1 MTKKFLL
8 LLVGVLAPLAAMM
21 AQGSVRGKIVDKAT
35 SEPIEF
41 VNVVVTPKGS
51 DSMAGG
57 AITDVDGVF
66 RIEGLKY
73 GSYVLT
79 VSYIGYQNATREFT
93 LSASAKNANYKQI
106 ALDEDAQ
113 TLGEV
118 EVTGIRSQMK
128 FEIDKKVFNV
138 DQAIAATG
146 GSASDI
152 LQNIPSV
159 EVDTEGTV
167 SLRGS
172 ESVTVWINGKAQ
184 GLTADNQGDIL
195 EQMPAESI
203 ERIEVITNPSA
214 KYSPEGTVGIINIV
228 LKRDRKAGYYGS
240 AQAGASTQ
248 NTTDFGGY
256 NASANINYS
265 SGVLDAYANV
275 SYRERRHM
283 NENDSYRENYLGTDT
298 TYLGQFGRG
307 NMKGGNVFAR
317 AGLTWHPTQ
326 KDHISFDLMG
336 MMGNNERTNT
346 IDYTSGRGTMVGE
359 NVDFTRARNTMSTGD
374 MLMYNLSLGYKHEW
388 STTHWLDF
396 TASRHSWGN
405 SGSNVYEQTT
415 WPHLN
420 PPQGEDLQSAMYA
433 TSPLG
438 GSEGGLTSY
447 QLQESTMD
455 NVEYEL
461 QLDYENAFNENHKL
475 QAGYRGTFSRE
486 NSPVT
491 TYADKDKQQEI
502 ASLYN
507 RFIYNRDLHAL
518 YATYSGK
525 LWKNFG
531 YQVGLRGEYYE
542 VFTDS
547 RSKETAGG
555 NEIPHPESMEP
566 VFQLFPS
573 VFLSYQLPND
583 NELQVNYT
591 KRVRRPWGGQLN
603 SFQNIT
609 DSTNISYGNPL
620 LKPEYSNAFEL
631 NYLKSWENH
640 MLSVSAY
647 YRTTDDIMQRI
658 SYMQDGIMYSTS
670 DNVAQSLSSGVEI
683 VGKNRFFGKLDLTT
697 TLNMYYYKLEAF
709 DFIMPNGQNLHG
721 DASEDFSWNLR
732 MMASMGLPKAWSVQL
747 TGMYNAKSVIAQGYR
762 APNYG
767 LDAGI
772 RKQFAGGKWSL
783 SLNGRDLLN
792 SRRFHSVKWGDNFY
806 QDSSNFRGGRRIS
819 ATLTYSFGNMRA
831 KKPRK
836 MDEGMSPEYS
846 TGGDGLDYD
855 M

>member
-8 LLVGVLAPLAAMM
+8 LLVGVLAPFAALM

-79 VSYIGYQNATREFT
+79 ISYIGYQNATREFT
-93 LSASAKNANYKQI
+93 LSASAKNANYRQI
-106 ALDEDAQ
+106 ALEEDAQ

-240 AQAGASTQ
+240 AQAGASMYD
-248 NTTDFGGY
+248 TDFGGY

-283 NENDSYRENYLGTDT
+283 NENESYRENYLGMDT
-298 TYLGQFGRG
+298 TYLDQLGCG

-317 AGLTWHPTQ
+317 AGLTWNPTQ

-336 MMGNNERTNT
+336 MMGNNERHNEINYEGGELINSTLHKA
-346 IDYTSGRGTMVGE
+346 YT
-359 NVDFTRARNTMSTGD
+359 RNRTTTSTGD
-374 MLMYNLSLGYKHEW
+374 MLMYNLSIGYKHEW
-388 STTHWLDF
+388 STTHWIDF

-405 SGSNVYEQTT
+405 SGSNEYIDTVYNSYGT
-415 WPHLN
+415 
-420 PPQGEDLQSAMYA
+420 
-433 TSPLG
+433 
-438 GSEGGLTSY
+438 Y
-447 QLQESTMD
+447 QLQKSTMD
-455 NVEYEL
+455 NVDYEL

-475 QAGYRGTFSRE
+475 QAGYRGTFTRE
-486 NSPVT
+486 NSPVST
-491 TYADKDKQQEI
+491 FEDKNEQKEI
-502 ASLYN
+502 LELYN
-507 RFIYNRDLHAL
+507 KFIYNRDLHAL

-531 YQVGLRGEYYE
+531 YQVGLRGEYYK

-547 RSKETAGG
+547 RSKEVAGG
-555 NEIPHPESMEP
+555 NEIPHPESMKP

-603 SFQNIT
+603 SFKNVT
-609 DSTNISYGNPL
+609 DSTNISFGNPL

-658 SYMQDGIMYSTS
+658 SYMDGGIMYSTS

-792 SRRFHSVKWGDNFY
+792 SRRFHSVKWVDGEFY

-836 MDEGMSPEYS
+836 MDDSMSPDYS
-846 TGGDGLDYD
+846 TVGDGLDYD

>member
-8 LLVGVLAPLAAMM
+8 LLVGVLAPFAALM

-66 RIEGLKY
+66 RIEGLKF

-79 VSYIGYQNATREFT
+79 ISYIGYQNATREFT
-93 LSASAKNANYKQI
+93 LSASAKNANYRQI
-106 ALDEDAQ
+106 ALEEDAQ

-240 AQAGASTQ
+240 AQAGASMYD
-248 NTTDFGGY
+248 TDFGGY

-283 NENDSYRENYLGTDT
+283 NENESYRENYLGMDT
-298 TYLGQFGRG
+298 TYLDQLGCG

-317 AGLTWHPTQ
+317 AGLTWNPTQ

-336 MMGNNERTNT
+336 MMGNNERHNEINYEGGELINSTLHKA
-346 IDYTSGRGTMVGE
+346 YT
-359 NVDFTRARNTMSTGD
+359 RNRTTTSTGD
-374 MLMYNLSLGYKHEW
+374 MLMYNLSIGYKHEW
-388 STTHWLDF
+388 STTHWIDF

-405 SGSNVYEQTT
+405 SGSNEYIDTVYNSYGT
-415 WPHLN
+415 
-420 PPQGEDLQSAMYA
+420 
-433 TSPLG
+433 
-438 GSEGGLTSY
+438 Y
-447 QLQESTMD
+447 QLQKSTMD
-455 NVEYEL
+455 NVDYEL

-475 QAGYRGTFSRE
+475 QAGYRGTFTRE
-486 NSPVT
+486 NSPVST
-491 TYADKDKQQEI
+491 FEDKNEQKEI
-502 ASLYN
+502 LELYN
-507 RFIYNRDLHAL
+507 KFIYNRDLHAL

-531 YQVGLRGEYYE
+531 YQVGLRGEYYK

-547 RSKETAGG
+547 RSKEVAGG
-555 NEIPHPESMEP
+555 NEIPHPESMKP

-603 SFQNIT
+603 SFKNVT
-609 DSTNISYGNPL
+609 DSTNISFGNPL

-658 SYMQDGIMYSTS
+658 SYMDGGIMYSTS

-792 SRRFHSVKWGDNFY
+792 SRRFHSVKWVDGEFY

-836 MDEGMSPEYS
+836 MDDSMSPDYS

>member
-1 MTKKFLL
+1 MKKFMW
-8 LLVGVLAPLAAMM
+8 LLVIGVLAPLSAVM
-21 AQGSVRGKIVDKAT
+21 AQGSVRGKIVDEAT
-35 SEPIEF
+35 GEPVEF
-41 VNVVVTPKGS
+41 VNILLNHKGNNN
-51 DSMAGG
+51 MAGG
-57 AITDVDGVF
+57 TITDEQGSF
-66 RIEGLKY
+66 RIEGLEF

-93 LSASAKNANYKQI
+93 LSSTAKNAHFKQI
-106 ALDEDAQ
+106 AISEDNQ
-113 TLGEV
+113 MLKEV

-228 LKRDRKAGYYGS
+228 LKRDRKEGYYGS
-240 AQAGASTQ
+240 AQAGASMYDL
-248 NTTDFGGY
+248 DFGGY

-265 SGVLDAYANV
+265 SGKLDAYANI
-275 SYRERRHM
+275 SYRERHHR
-283 NENDSYRENYLGTDT
+283 NENTSYRENYRGVDT
-298 TYLGQFGRG
+298 TYLDQLGHG
-307 NMKGGNVFAR
+307 NMNGRNMFAR
-317 AGLTWHPTQ
+317 AGLTWHVTG
-326 KDHISFDLMG
+326 KDHLSLDLMG
-336 MMGNNERTNT
+336 MMGNPRRTNV
-346 IDYTSGRGTMVGE
+346 IDYTGGQVANGSMIE
-359 NVDFTRARNTMSTGD
+359 NYTRNRTTASTGQ

-388 STTHWLDF
+388 STTHWLDI
-396 TASRHSWGN
+396 TASRHHWGN
-405 SGSNVYEQTT
+405 ENQSEYVDSTYSGGVAEY
-415 WPHLN
+415 
-420 PPQGEDLQSAMYA
+420 G
-433 TSPLG
+433 
-438 GSEGGLTSY
+438 SY
-447 QLQESTMD
+447 QLQENAGNSVD
-455 NVEYEL
+455 YEL
-461 QLDYENAFNENHKL
+461 QLDYENAFNENHKI
-475 QAGYRGTFSRE
+475 QAGYRGTFTRD
-486 NSPVT
+486 NSPVS
-491 TYADKDKQQEI
+491 TYADPAKQQEI
-502 ASLYN
+502 ENLYN
-507 RFIYNRDLHAL
+507 RFIYVRDLHAL

-525 LWKNFG
+525 LWQNFG
-531 YQVGLRGEYYE
+531 YQVGLRGEYYA
-542 VFTDS
+542 VSTDS
-547 RSKETAGG
+547 HHKKDGVIST
-555 NEIPHPESMEP
+555 HPEKIDP

-573 VFLSYQLPND
+573 VFLSYQLPGD

-603 SFQNIT
+603 SFHNIS

-658 SYMQDGIMYSTS
+658 SYMENGIMYSTS

-683 VGKNRFFGKLDLTT
+683 VGKNRLFGKLDLTT
-697 TLNMYYYKLEAF
+697 TVNLYYYKLEAF
-709 DFIMPNGQNLHG
+709 DFTLPNGASLHG
-721 DASEDFSWNLR
+721 DASEDFSWNIR
-732 MMASMGLPKAWSVQL
+732 MMGTVGLPKAWSLQV

-792 SRRFHSVKWGDNFY
+792 SRRFHSVKWGEDFY
-806 QDSSNFRGGRRIS
+806 QNSSNFRGGRQIS
-819 ATLTYSFGNMRA
+819 GTLTYSFGNMRA

-836 MDEGMSPEYS
+836 MDNGGMQPEYG
-846 TGGDGLDYD
+846 GGDGLEYD

>member
-1 MTKKFLL
+1 MKKIFLL
-8 LLVGVLAPLAAMM
+8 LLVGILAPLAAM
-21 AQGSVRGKIVDKAT
+21 AQGSVKGKVIDKESGEA
-35 SEPIEF
+35 IEF
-41 VNVVVTPKGS
+41 VNIVVNPKGS
-51 DSMAGG
+51 TSMAGG
-57 AITDVDGVF
+57 VITDEKGVF

-79 VSYIGYQNATREFT
+79 VSYIGYQNTTREFT
-93 LSASAKNANYKQI
+93 LSPEAKHATFKQI
-106 ALDEDAQ
+106 ALSEDNQ
-113 TLGEV
+113 MLNEV
-118 EVTGIRSQMK
+118 KIEGIRSQMK

-159 EVDTEGTV
+159 EVSTEGTV

-240 AQAGASTQ
+240 AQVGSSTT
-248 NTTDFGGY
+248 NTSEFGGY
-256 NASANINYS
+256 NASGNINYS
-265 SGVLDAYANV
+265 SGVFDAYANI

-283 NENDSYRENYLGTDT
+283 NENESYRESYGADT
-298 TYLGQFGRG
+298 TYLDQFGRG
-307 NMKGGNVFAR
+307 GMKGGNVFAR
-317 AGLTWHPTQ
+317 AGVTWHATT
-326 KDHISFDLMG
+326 KDHFSFDLMG
-336 MMGNNERTNT
+336 MMGSNAHTNN
-346 IDYTSGRGTMVGE
+346 IDYTSGTGTIVGE
-359 NVDFTRARNTMSTGD
+359 NVDFTRQRNTQSTGD

-405 SGSNVYEQTT
+405 EGSNVYEQTT
-415 WPHLN
+415 HFEP
-420 PPQGEDLQSAMYA
+420 SASSMLR
-433 TSPLG
+433 PDMN
-438 GSEGGLTSY
+438 SY
-447 QLQESTMD
+447 QLQQSTMN
-455 NVEYEL
+455 NVEYEA

-486 NSPVT
+486 NSPVST
-491 TYADKDKQQEI
+491 FSDPNKQEEI
-502 ASLYN
+502 VSLYN
-507 RFIYNRDLHAL
+507 RFVYNRDLHAL

-525 LWKNFG
+525 LWKSFG
-531 YQVGLRGEYYE
+531 YQVGLRGEYYK
-542 VFTDS
+542 VSTNS
-547 RSKETAGG
+547 YSKEVAGG
-555 NEIPHPESMEP
+555 DEISHFEPLEP
-566 VFQLFPS
+566 VFKLFPS
-573 VFLSYQLPND
+573 VFLSYQLPGD

-609 DSTNISYGNPL
+609 DSTNIQFGNPL
-620 LKPEYSNAFEL
+620 LKPEYSNAFEF

-640 MLSVSAY
+640 MLSISAY
-647 YRTTDDIMQRI
+647 YRTTDDIMQRV
-658 SYMQDGIMYSTS
+658 SYLQDGIMYSTTE
-670 DNVAQSLSSGVEI
+670 NVAQSQSSGVEI
-683 VGKNRFFGKLDLTT
+683 VGKNRFFSKLDLTT
-697 TLNMYYYKLEAF
+697 TLNMYYYKLDAF
-709 DFIMPNGQNLHG
+709 DFLMPNGQNLHG

-732 MMASMGLPKAWSVQL
+732 MMANMGLPKSWSMQI

-762 APNYG
+762 APSYG
-767 LDAGI
+767 LDAGV
-772 RKQFAGGKWSL
+772 RKQFKDNKWSL

-792 SRRFHSVKWGDNFY
+792 SRRFHSIKWVDGEFF
-806 QDSSNFRGGRRIS
+806 QESSNFRGGRRLS

-836 MDEGMSPEYS
+836 MDNNGMQPEYGN
-846 TGGDGLDYD
+846 GGDGLEYD

>member
-1 MTKKFLL
+1 MKKIFLL
-8 LLVGVLAPLAAMM
+8 LLVGVLAPLAAM
-21 AQGSVRGKIVDKAT
+21 AQGSVKGKVVDKESGEA
-35 SEPIEF
+35 IEF
-41 VNVVVTPKGS
+41 VNIVVNPKGS
-51 DSMAGG
+51 SSMAGG
-57 AITDVDGVF
+57 VITDEKGVF
-66 RIEGLKY
+66 RIDGLKY

-79 VSYIGYQNATREFT
+79 VSYIGYQNTTREFT
-93 LSASAKNANYKQI
+93 LSPEAKHASFKQI
-106 ALDEDAQ
+106 ELSEDNQ
-113 TLGEV
+113 MLGEV
-118 EVTGIRSQMK
+118 KVTGIRSQMK

-184 GLTADNQGDIL
+184 GLTSDNQGDIL

-240 AQAGASTQ
+240 AQVGSSTT
-248 NTTDFGGY
+248 NTSEFGGY
-256 NASANINYS
+256 NASGNINYS
-265 SGVLDAYANV
+265 SGLFDAYANI
-275 SYRERRHM
+275 SYRERRNM
-283 NENDSYRENYLGTDT
+283 NENDSYRESYGADT
-298 TYLGQFGRG
+298 TYLDQLGRG
-307 NMKGGNVFAR
+307 SMRGGNVFAR
-317 AGLTWHPTQ
+317 AGLTWHPTA

-336 MMGNNERTNT
+336 MMGNNERTND
-346 IDYTSGRGTMVGE
+346 IDYTSGLGTIVGE
-359 NVDFTRARNTMSTGD
+359 NVDFTRQRNTHSTGD

-405 SGSNVYEQTT
+405 EGSNVYEQTT
-415 WPHLN
+415 HFEPGVSSVHR
-420 PPQGEDLQSAMYA
+420 PDM
-433 TSPLG
+433 
-438 GSEGGLTSY
+438 TSY
-447 QLQESTMD
+447 QLQESTMN
-455 NVEYEL
+455 NVEYEA

-486 NSPVT
+486 NSPVST
-491 TYADKDKQQEI
+491 FSDPNKQEEI
-502 ASLYN
+502 VSLYN
-507 RFIYNRDLHAL
+507 RFVYNRDLHAL

-525 LWKNFG
+525 LWKTFG
-531 YQVGLRGEYYE
+531 YQVGLRGEYYK
-542 VFTDS
+542 VSTNS
-547 RSKETAGG
+547 YSKEVTGG
-555 NEIPHPESMEP
+555 NEIPHFEPLEP
-566 VFQLFPS
+566 VFKIFPS
-573 VFLSYQLPND
+573 VFLSYQLPGD

-609 DSTNISYGNPL
+609 DSTNIQFGNPL
-620 LKPEYSNAFEL
+620 LKPEYSNAFEF
-631 NYLKSWENH
+631 NYLKTWENH
-640 MLSVSAY
+640 MLSISAY
-647 YRTTDDIMQRI
+647 YRTTDDIMQRV
-658 SYMQDGIMYSTS
+658 SYLEDGIMYSTTE
-670 DNVAQSLSSGVEI
+670 NVAQSLSSGIEV

-697 TLNMYYYKLEAF
+697 TLNMYYYKLDAF
-709 DFIMPNGQNLHG
+709 DFLMPNGQYLHG

-732 MMASMGLPKAWSVQL
+732 MMANMGLPKAWSMQV

-772 RKQFAGGKWSL
+772 RKQFKDGKWSF

-792 SRRFHSVKWGDNFY
+792 SRRFHSMKWVDGEFF
-806 QDSSNFRGGRRIS
+806 QESSNFRGGRRLS

-836 MDEGMSPEYS
+836 MDNNGMQPEYS
-846 TGGDGLDYD
+846 TGGDGLEYD

>member
-1 MTKKFLL
+1 MKKNILL
-8 LLVGVLAPLAAMM
+8 LLVGVLLPLSAAM
-21 AQGSVRGKIVDKAT
+21 AQGSVRGKIVDET
-35 SEPIEF
+35 TGDPVEF
-41 VNVVVTPKGS
+41 VNIVVTPKGS
-51 DSMAGG
+51 THLAGG
-57 AITDVDGVF
+57 TITDGEGSF
-66 RIEGLKY
+66 RIDELAY

-79 VSYIGYQNATREFT
+79 VSYIGYQNTTREFT
-93 LSASAKNANYKQI
+93 LSATAKNAHFKQI
-106 ALDEDAQ
+106 AISEDNQ
-113 TLGEV
+113 MLKEI
-118 EVTGIRSQMK
+118 EVTGVRSQMK

-240 AQAGASTQ
+240 AQVGASMYDL
-248 NTTDFGGY
+248 DFGGY

-265 SGVLDAYANV
+265 SGKLDAYANI
-275 SYRERRHM
+275 SYRERHHR
-283 NENDSYRENYLGTDT
+283 NENTSYRENYREADT
-298 TYLGQFGRG
+298 TYLDQFGHG
-307 NMKGGNVFAR
+307 NMNGRNMFAR
-317 AGLTWHPTQ
+317 TGLTWHVTE
-326 KDHISFDLMG
+326 KDHLSLDLMG
-336 MMGNNERTNT
+336 MMGSPRRTNV
-346 IDYTSGRGTMVGE
+346 IDYTGGQVVGGIQQQGYTRNRTTTSSGQ
-359 NVDFTRARNTMSTGD
+359 

-396 TASRHSWGN
+396 TASRHHWGN
-405 SGSNVYEQTT
+405 DNDNIYLDSTYVNV
-415 WPHLN
+415 P
-420 PPQGEDLQSAMYA
+420 
-433 TSPLG
+433 
-438 GSEGGLTSY
+438 SESSQHVPSYGSY
-447 QLQESTMD
+447 QEQVGAMSSID
-455 NVEYEL
+455 YEA
-461 QLDYENAFNENHKL
+461 QLDYENAFNDNHKL
-475 QAGYRGTFSRE
+475 QAGYRGTFTRE
-486 NSPVT
+486 NNPTT
-491 TYADKDKQQEI
+491 TYGAPNHQDEI

-507 RFIYNRDLHAL
+507 RFVYNRDLHAL

-531 YQVGLRGEYYE
+531 YQVGLRGEYYK
-542 VFTDS
+542 VSTNS
-547 RSKETAGG
+547 YSKDVAGG
-555 NEIPHPESMEP
+555 EEIPHLEPLKPE
-566 VFQLFPS
+566 FQLFPS

-603 SFQNIT
+603 SFHNIS
-609 DSTNISYGNPL
+609 DSTNISFGNPL
-620 LKPEYSNAFEL
+620 LRPEYSNAFEF

-658 SYMQDGIMYSTS
+658 SYMEDGIMYNTS

-683 VGKNRFFGKLDLTT
+683 VGKNRFFGKLDVTT
-697 TLNMYYYKLEAF
+697 TLNMFYYKLDEF
-709 DFIMPNGQNLHG
+709 DFTLPNGDNLHG
-721 DASEDFSWNLR
+721 DASEDFSWNIR
-732 MMASMGLPKAWSVQL
+732 MMGTLGLPKAWSLQV

-767 LDAGI
+767 LDAGV
-772 RKQFAGGKWSL
+772 RKQFAGGKWSF

-792 SRRFHSVKWGDNFY
+792 SRRFHSVKWGPDFY
-806 QDSSNFRGGRRIS
+806 QESSNFRGGRQIS
-819 ATLTYSFGNMRA
+819 GTFTYSFGNMRA

-836 MDEGMSPEYS
+836 MDNGGMQPEYG
-846 TGGDGLDYD
+846 GGDGLEYD

>member
-1 MTKKFLL
+1 MKKIFLL
-8 LLVGVLAPLAAMM
+8 LLVGVLAPIAAM
-21 AQGSVRGKIVDKAT
+21 AQGSIKGKVVDKDSGEA
-35 SEPIEF
+35 IEF
-41 VNVVVTPKGS
+41 VNIVVNPKGS
-51 DSMAGG
+51 TAMAGG
-57 AITDVDGVF
+57 VITDEKGVF

-79 VSYIGYQNATREFT
+79 VSYIGYQNTTREFT
-93 LSASAKNANYKQI
+93 LSPENKHAYFKQI
-106 ALDEDAQ
+106 AISEDNQ
-113 TLGEV
+113 MLNEV
-118 EVTGIRSQMK
+118 KIEGIRSQMK

-159 EVDTEGTV
+159 EVSTEGTV

-240 AQAGASTQ
+240 AQAGASMYD
-248 NTTDFGGY
+248 TDFGGY

-265 SGVLDAYANV
+265 SGKIDAYANI
-275 SYRERRHM
+275 SYRERHHR
-283 NENDSYRENYLGTDT
+283 NENTSYRENYYGADT
-298 TYLGQFGRG
+298 TYLDQFGYG
-307 NMKGGNVFAR
+307 NMNGRNMFTR
-317 AGLTWHPTQ
+317 AGLTWHATD
-326 KDHISFDLMG
+326 KDHISVDLMG
-336 MMGNNERTNT
+336 MMGNPRRSNE
-346 IDYTSGRGTMVGE
+346 IDYKGGTLVAGE
-359 NVDFTRARNTMSTGD
+359 RIEDYTRLRTTQSTGQ

-396 TASRHSWGN
+396 TASRHHWGN
-405 SGSNVYEQTT
+405 SNRSEYVDSTFR
-415 WPHLN
+415 
-420 PPQGEDLQSAMYA
+420 GEMPEYA
-433 TSPLG
+433 
-438 GSEGGLTSY
+438 SY
-447 QLQESTMD
+447 QLQENTGSNID
-455 NVEYEL
+455 YEL
-461 QLDYENAFNENHKL
+461 QLDYENTFDKNHKL
-475 QAGYRGTFSRE
+475 QAGYRGTFTRE
-486 NSPVT
+486 NSPVS
-491 TYADKDKQQEI
+491 TYADPAKQQEI
-502 ASLYN
+502 ESLYN
-507 RFIYNRDLHAL
+507 CFIYNRDLHAL

-525 LWKNFG
+525 AWENFG
-531 YQVGLRGEYYE
+531 YQVGLRGEYYA
-542 VFTDS
+542 VTTDS
-547 RSKETAGG
+547 RHKQDGTIST
-555 NEIPHPESMEP
+555 HPEKIDP

-609 DSTNISYGNPL
+609 DSTNIQFGNPL
-620 LKPEYSNAFEL
+620 LKPEYSNAFEF

-640 MLSVSAY
+640 MLSISAY

-658 SYMQDGIMYSTS
+658 SYLQDGIMYSTTE
-670 DNVAQSLSSGVEI
+670 NVAQSLSSGVEI
-683 VGKNRFFGKLDLTT
+683 VGKNRLFSKVDLTT
-697 TLNMYYYKLEAF
+697 TLNMYYYKLDAF
-709 DFIMPNGQNLHG
+709 DFLMPNGQNLHG

-732 MMASMGLPKAWSVQL
+732 MMANVGLPKSWTMQV

-767 LDAGI
+767 LDAGL
-772 RKQFAGGKWSL
+772 RKQFKDGKWSF

-792 SRRFHSVKWGDNFY
+792 SRRFHSFKWVDGEFY
-806 QDSSNFRGGRRIS
+806 QDSSNFRGGRQLS
-819 ATLTYSFGNMRA
+819 GTLTYSFGNMRA

-836 MDEGMSPEYS
+836 MDNNGMQPEYS

>member
-1 MTKKFLL
+1 MKKILW
-8 LLVGVLAPLAAMM
+8 LLVMGVLAPLAAM
-21 AQGSVRGKIVDKAT
+21 AQGTVRGKIVDKAT
-35 SEPIEF
+35 GEPVEF

-51 DSMAGG
+51 TSFAGG
-57 AITDVDGVF
+57 TISDEAGAF
-66 RIEGLKY
+66 RIDELAY

-79 VSYIGYQNATREFT
+79 VSYIGYQNTTREFT
-93 LSASAKNANYKQI
+93 LSATAKNAHFKQI
-106 ALDEDAQ
+106 AIGEDNQ
-113 TLGEV
+113 MLKEV

-146 GSASDI
+146 GSASEV

-240 AQAGASTQ
+240 AQAGVSMYDL
-248 NTTDFGGY
+248 DFGGY

-265 SGVLDAYANV
+265 SGKLDAYANI
-275 SYRERRHM
+275 SYRERHHR
-283 NENDSYRENYLGTDT
+283 NENTSYRENYLGADT
-298 TYLGQFGRG
+298 TYLDQLGYG
-307 NMKGGNVFAR
+307 NMNGRNMFAR
-317 AGLTWHPTQ
+317 TGITWHVTAN
-326 KDHISFDLMG
+326 DHISVDLMG
-336 MMGNNERTNT
+336 MMGNPRRSNE
-346 IDYTSGRGTMVGE
+346 IDYTGGSVADGARRE
-359 NVDFTRARNTMSTGD
+359 DYTRSRTTTSIGQ
-374 MLMYNLSLGYKHEW
+374 MLMYNISLGYKHEW

-396 TASRHSWGN
+396 TASRHHWGHDDC
-405 SGSNVYEQTT
+405 SEYMDSTYR
-415 WPHLN
+415 
-420 PPQGEDLQSAMYA
+420 
-433 TSPLG
+433 G
-438 GSEGGLTSY
+438 GVAEYGSY
-447 QLQESTMD
+447 QMQESAGGNID
-455 NVEYEL
+455 YEV
-461 QLDYENAFNENHKL
+461 QLDYENAFNDNHKL
-475 QAGYRGTFSRE
+475 QAGYRGTFTRE
-486 NSPVT
+486 NNPTT
-491 TYADKDKQQEI
+491 TYGAPNRQDEI

-507 RFIYNRDLHAL
+507 RFVYNRDLHAL

-531 YQVGLRGEYYE
+531 YQVGLRGEYYK
-542 VFTDS
+542 VSTNS
-547 RSKETAGG
+547 YSKAVAGG
-555 NEIPHPESMEP
+555 DEISHFEPLKPE
-566 VFQLFPS
+566 FQLFPS
-573 VFLSYQLPND
+573 VFLSYQLPGD

-603 SFQNIT
+603 SFQNIS
-609 DSTNISYGNPL
+609 DSTNISFGNPL

-647 YRTTDDIMQRI
+647 YRTTDDIMQRV
-658 SYMQDGIMYSTS
+658 SYMENDIMYSTS
-670 DNVAQSLSSGVEI
+670 YNVAQSLSSGVEI
-683 VGKNRFFGKLDLTT
+683 VGKNRLFGKLDLTT
-697 TLNMYYYKLEAF
+697 TVNLYYYKLEDF
-709 DFIMPNGQNLHG
+709 DFVLPNGTTLHG
-721 DASEDFSWNLR
+721 DASEDFSWNIR
-732 MMASMGLPKAWSVQL
+732 MMGTVGLPKAWSLQV

-767 LDAGI
+767 LDAGV
-772 RKQFAGGKWSL
+772 RKQFAGGKWSF

-792 SRRFHSVKWGDNFY
+792 SRRFHSVKWGPDFY
-806 QDSSNFRGGRRIS
+806 QDSSNFRGGRQIS
-819 ATLTYSFGNMRA
+819 GTLTYSFGNMRA

-836 MDEGMSPEYS
+836 MDNGGGMQPEY
-846 TGGDGLDYD
+846 GGDGLEYD

>member
-1 MTKKFLL
+1 MKKFMW
-8 LLVGVLAPLAAMM
+8 LLVIGVLAPLSAVM
-21 AQGSVRGKIVDKAT
+21 AQGSVRGKIVDEAT
-35 SEPIEF
+35 GEPVEF
-41 VNVVVTPKGS
+41 VNILLNHKGNNN
-51 DSMAGG
+51 MAGG
-57 AITDVDGVF
+57 TITDEQGSF
-66 RIEGLKY
+66 RIEGLEF

-93 LSASAKNANYKQI
+93 LSSTAKNAHFKQI
-106 ALDEDAQ
+106 AISEDNQ
-113 TLGEV
+113 MLKEV

-240 AQAGASTQ
+240 AQAGASMYDL
-248 NTTDFGGY
+248 DFGGY

-265 SGVLDAYANV
+265 SGKLDAYANI
-275 SYRERRHM
+275 SYRERHHR
-283 NENDSYRENYLGTDT
+283 NENTSYRENYRGVDT
-298 TYLGQFGRG
+298 TYLDQLGHG
-307 NMKGGNVFAR
+307 NMNGRNMFAR
-317 AGLTWHPTQ
+317 AGLTWHVTG

-336 MMGNNERTNT
+336 MMGNPRRTNV
-346 IDYTSGRGTMVGE
+346 IDYTGGQVANGSMIE
-359 NVDFTRARNTMSTGD
+359 NYTRNRTTASTGQ

-388 STTHWLDF
+388 STTHWLDI
-396 TASRHSWGN
+396 TASRHHWGN
-405 SGSNVYEQTT
+405 DN
-415 WPHLN
+415 
-420 PPQGEDLQSAMYA
+420 QSEYVDS
-433 TSPLG
+433 TYRG
-438 GSEGGLTSY
+438 GVAEYGSY
-447 QLQESTMD
+447 QLQENAGNSVD
-455 NVEYEL
+455 YEL
-461 QLDYENAFNENHKL
+461 QLDYENAFNENHKI
-475 QAGYRGTFSRE
+475 QAGYRGTFTRD
-486 NSPVT
+486 NSPVS
-491 TYADKDKQQEI
+491 TYADPAKQQEI
-502 ASLYN
+502 ENLYN
-507 RFIYNRDLHAL
+507 HFIYVRDLHAL

-525 LWKNFG
+525 LWQNFG
-531 YQVGLRGEYYE
+531 YQVGLRGEYYA
-542 VFTDS
+542 VSTDS
-547 RSKETAGG
+547 HHKKDGVIST
-555 NEIPHPESMEP
+555 HPEKIDP

-573 VFLSYQLPND
+573 VFLSYQLPGD

-603 SFQNIT
+603 SFHNIS

-658 SYMQDGIMYSTS
+658 SYVENGIMYSTS

-683 VGKNRFFGKLDLTT
+683 VGKNRLFGKLDLTT
-697 TLNMYYYKLEAF
+697 TVNLYYYKLEAF
-709 DFIMPNGQNLHG
+709 DFTLPNGANLHG
-721 DASEDFSWNLR
+721 DASEDFSWNIR
-732 MMASMGLPKAWSVQL
+732 MMGTVGLPKAWSLQV

-772 RKQFAGGKWSL
+772 RKQFAGGKWSF

-792 SRRFHSVKWGDNFY
+792 SRRFHSVKWGEDFY
-806 QDSSNFRGGRRIS
+806 QNSSNFRGGRQIS
-819 ATLTYSFGNMRA
+819 GTLTYSFGNMRA

-836 MDEGMSPEYS
+836 MDNGGMQPEYG
-846 TGGDGLDYD
+846 GGDGLEYD

>member
-8 LLVGVLAPLAAMM
+8 LLVGVLAPFAALM

-79 VSYIGYQNATREFT
+79 ISYIGYQNATREFT
-93 LSASAKNANYKQI
+93 LSASAKNANYRQI
-106 ALDEDAQ
+106 ALEEDAQ

-240 AQAGASTQ
+240 AQAGASMYD
-248 NTTDFGGY
+248 TDFGGY

-283 NENDSYRENYLGTDT
+283 NENESYRENYLGMDT
-298 TYLGQFGRG
+298 TYLDQLGRG
-307 NMKGGNVFAR
+307 NMKGGNVFVR
-317 AGLTWHPTQ
+317 AGLTWNPTQ

-336 MMGNNERTNT
+336 MMGNNERHNEINYEGGELINSTLHKA
-346 IDYTSGRGTMVGE
+346 YT
-359 NVDFTRARNTMSTGD
+359 RNRTTTSTGD
-374 MLMYNLSLGYKHEW
+374 MLMYNLSIGYKHEW
-388 STTHWLDF
+388 STTHWIDF

-405 SGSNVYEQTT
+405 SGSNEYIDTVYNSYGT
-415 WPHLN
+415 
-420 PPQGEDLQSAMYA
+420 
-433 TSPLG
+433 
-438 GSEGGLTSY
+438 Y
-447 QLQESTMD
+447 QLQKSTMD
-455 NVEYEL
+455 NVDYEL

-475 QAGYRGTFSRE
+475 QAGYRGTFTRE
-486 NSPVT
+486 NSPVST
-491 TYADKDKQQEI
+491 FEDKNEQKEI
-502 ASLYN
+502 LELYN
-507 RFIYNRDLHAL
+507 KFIYNRDLHAL

-531 YQVGLRGEYYE
+531 YQVGLRGEYYK

-547 RSKETAGG
+547 RSKEVAGG
-555 NEIPHPESMEP
+555 NEIPHPESMKP

-603 SFQNIT
+603 SFKNVT
-609 DSTNISYGNPL
+609 DSTNISFGNPL

-631 NYLKSWENH
+631 NYLKSWESH

-658 SYMQDGIMYSTS
+658 SYMDGGIMYSTS

-792 SRRFHSVKWGDNFY
+792 SRRFHSVKWVDGEFY

-836 MDEGMSPEYS
+836 MDDSMSPDYS

>member
-1 MTKKFLL
+1 MKKFLL
-8 LLVGVLAPLAAMM
+8 LLMAGVLLPLSAAM
-21 AQGSVRGKIVDKAT
+21 AQGSVRGKVVDKET
-35 SEPIEF
+35 GEPVEF
-41 VNVVVTPKGS
+41 VNIVVNSKASG
-51 DSMAGG
+51 SMAGG
-57 AITDVDGVF
+57 VITDEKGNF
-66 RIEGLKY
+66 RIDELKY
-73 GSYVLT
+73 GSYVLV
-79 VSYIGYQNATREFT
+79 VSCIGYQSATREFT
-93 LSASAKNANYKQI
+93 LSTEARHAHFKQI
-106 ALDEDAQ
+106 AISENNQMLK
-113 TLGEV
+113 EV

-138 DQAIAATG
+138 DQTIAATG

-240 AQAGASTQ
+240 AQAGASMYD
-248 NTTDFGGY
+248 TDFGGY

-265 SGVLDAYANV
+265 SGKLDAYANI
-275 SYRERRHM
+275 SYRERRHH
-283 NENDSYRENYLGTDT
+283 NENTSYRENYLGNDT
-298 TYLGQFGRG
+298 TYLDQLGQG
-307 NMKGGNVFAR
+307 NMNGRNMFTR
-317 AGLTWHPTQ
+317 AGLTWHVTE
-326 KDHISFDLMG
+326 KDHISVDLMG
-336 MMGNNERTNT
+336 MMGNPHRSNVIGYEGGR
-346 IDYTSGRGTMVGE
+346 IAGGEKLQDYTRQ
-359 NVDFTRARNTMSTGD
+359 RNTTSTGV

-388 STTHWLDF
+388 STTHWIDF
-396 TASRHSWGN
+396 TASRHHWGN
-405 SGSNVYEQTT
+405 DNSSIYNDTTYVDVPSESSQYVPLYSSFQEQIGAANNT
-415 WPHLN
+415 
-420 PPQGEDLQSAMYA
+420 
-433 TSPLG
+433 
-438 GSEGGLTSY
+438 
-447 QLQESTMD
+447 
-455 NVEYEL
+455 EYEV

-486 NSPVT
+486 NNPTT
-491 TYADKDKQQEI
+491 TYGAPNRQDEI
-502 ASLYN
+502 VSLYN
-507 RFIYNRDLHAL
+507 RFVYNRDLHAL

-531 YQVGLRGEYYE
+531 YQVGMRGEYYK
-542 VFTDS
+542 VSTNS
-547 RSKETAGG
+547 YSKEMVGG
-555 NEIPHPESMEP
+555 SEISHFEPLKP
-566 VFQLFPS
+566 VFKLFPS

-591 KRVRRPWGGQLN
+591 MRVRRPWGGQLN
-603 SFQNIT
+603 SFHNIS
-609 DSTNISYGNPL
+609 DSTNISYGNPM

-658 SYMQDGIMYSTS
+658 SYMKDGIMYSTT

-683 VGKNRFFGKLDLTT
+683 VGKNRLFGKLDLTT
-697 TLNMYYYKLEAF
+697 TLNMFYYKLEAF
-709 DFIMPNGQNLHG
+709 DFLLPNGKNLHG
-721 DASEDFSWNLR
+721 DASEDFSWSLR
-732 MMASMGLPKAWSVQL
+732 MMGTVGLPKAWSLQV

-772 RKQFAGGKWSL
+772 RKQFAGGKWSF

-792 SRRFHSVKWGDNFY
+792 SRRFHSEKWGEDFY
-806 QDSSNFRGGRRIS
+806 QDSSNFRGGRQIS
-819 ATLTYSFGNMRA
+819 GTLTYSFGNMRA

-836 MDEGMSPEYS
+836 MESGGMQPEYGM
-846 TGGDGLDYD
+846 GGDGLEYD

>member
-1 MTKKFLL
+1 MKKIFLL
-8 LLVGVLAPLAAMM
+8 LLVGVLAPLAAM
-21 AQGSVRGKIVDKAT
+21 AQGSVKGKVVDKD
-35 SEPIEF
+35 SGEPIEF
-41 VNVVVTPKGS
+41 VNIVVNPKGS
-51 DSMAGG
+51 TSMAGG
-57 AITDVDGVF
+57 VITDIDGNF

-79 VSYIGYQNATREFT
+79 VSYIGYQNTTREFT
-93 LSASAKNANYKQI
+93 LSAQAKHASFKQI
-106 ALDEDAQ
+106 ALSEDNQ
-113 TLGEV
+113 MLNEV
-118 EVTGIRSQMK
+118 KIEGIRSQMK

-240 AQAGASTQ
+240 AQAGVSMYD
-248 NTTDFGGY
+248 TDFGGY
-256 NASANINYS
+256 NTSANINYS
-265 SGVLDAYANV
+265 SGKMDAYANI
-275 SYRERRHM
+275 SYRERHHR
-283 NENDSYRENYLGTDT
+283 NENTSYRENYYGADT
-298 TYLGQFGRG
+298 TYLDQLGYG
-307 NMKGGNVFAR
+307 NMNGRNMFTR
-317 AGLTWHPTQ
+317 AGLTWHATA
-326 KDHISFDLMG
+326 KDHISVDLMG
-336 MMGNNERTNT
+336 MMGNPRRSNE
-346 IDYTSGRGTMVGE
+346 ISYTSGAGTVVGE
-359 NVDFTRARNTMSTGD
+359 NVDFTRHRTTQSTGQ

-396 TASRHSWGN
+396 TASRHHWGN
-405 SGSNVYEQTT
+405 ESSNVYEQITT
-415 WPHLN
+415 FAPGISSVHR
-420 PPQGEDLQSAMYA
+420 PDVE
-433 TSPLG
+433 
-438 GSEGGLTSY
+438 SY
-447 QLQESTMD
+447 QLQESTGSNID
-455 NVEYEL
+455 YEL

-475 QAGYRGTFSRE
+475 QAGYRGTFTRE
-486 NSPVT
+486 NSPVS
-491 TYADKDKQQEI
+491 TYSDPDKQQEI
-502 ASLYN
+502 ESLYN

-531 YQVGLRGEYYE
+531 YQVGLRGEYYA
-542 VFTDS
+542 VSTDS
-547 RSKETAGG
+547 HHKQDG
-555 NEIPHPESMEP
+555 NISTHPEKIDP

-583 NELQVNYT
+583 HELQVNYT

-609 DSTNISYGNPL
+609 DSTNIQFGNPL
-620 LKPEYSNAFEL
+620 LKPEYSNAFEF

-640 MLSVSAY
+640 MLSISAY

-658 SYMQDGIMYSTS
+658 SYLENGIMYSTTE
-670 DNVAQSLSSGVEI
+670 NVAQSLSSGVEI

-697 TLNMYYYKLEAF
+697 TLNMYYYKLDAF
-709 DFIMPNGQNLHG
+709 DFLMPNGQYLHG
-721 DASEDFSWNLR
+721 NASEDFSWNLR
-732 MMASMGLPKAWSVQL
+732 MMGTMGLPKSWSLQV

-767 LDAGI
+767 LDAGV
-772 RKQFAGGKWSL
+772 RKQFAAGKWSL

-792 SRRFHSVKWGDNFY
+792 SRRFHSMKWGTDFY
-806 QDSSNFRGGRRIS
+806 QDSSNFRGGRQIS

-836 MDEGMSPEYS
+836 MDNNGMQPEYS
-846 TGGDGLDYD
+846 TGGDGLEYD

>member
-1 MTKKFLL
+1 
-8 LLVGVLAPLAAMM
+8 M
-21 AQGSVRGKIVDKAT
+21 AQGSVRGKIVDKT
-35 SEPIEF
+35 TGEPVEF
-41 VNVVVTPKGS
+41 VNIVVTPKGS
-51 DSMAGG
+51 THLAGG
-57 AITDVDGVF
+57 TITDEHGAF
-66 RIEGLKY
+66 HIENIGY

-79 VSYIGYQNATREFT
+79 VSYIGYQNATREFA
-93 LSASAKNANYKQI
+93 LSAAAKHAHFKQI
-106 ALDEDAQ
+106 AISEDNQ
-113 TLGEV
+113 MLKEV

-146 GSASDI
+146 GSASEV

-240 AQAGASTQ
+240 AQAGASMYDL
-248 NTTDFGGY
+248 DFGGY

-265 SGVLDAYANV
+265 SGKLDAYANI
-275 SYRERRHM
+275 SYRERHHR
-283 NENDSYRENYLGTDT
+283 NENTSYRENYRGADT
-298 TYLGQFGRG
+298 TYLDQLGQG
-307 NMKGGNVFAR
+307 NMNGRNMFAR
-317 AGLTWHPTQ
+317 AGLTWHVTE
-326 KDHISFDLMG
+326 KDHLSLDLMG
-336 MMGNNERTNT
+336 MMGSPRRTNV
-346 IDYTSGRGTMVGE
+346 IDYTGGQVVGGSLVE
-359 NVDFTRARNTMSTGD
+359 DYTRNRTTASTGQ

-388 STTHWLDF
+388 STTHWIDF
-396 TASRHSWGN
+396 TASRHHWGHDD
-405 SGSNVYEQTT
+405 SSEYVDSTYR
-415 WPHLN
+415 
-420 PPQGEDLQSAMYA
+420 
-433 TSPLG
+433 G
-438 GSEGGLTSY
+438 GVAEYGSY
-447 QLQESTMD
+447 QLQESTGA
-455 NVEYEL
+455 NVDYEV
-461 QLDYENAFNENHKL
+461 QLDYENVFNENHKL
-475 QAGYRGTFSRE
+475 QAGYRGTFTRE
-486 NSPVT
+486 NNPTT
-491 TYADKDKQQEI
+491 TYGAPNRQDEI

-507 RFIYNRDLHAL
+507 RFVYNRDLHAL

-531 YQVGLRGEYYE
+531 YQVGLRGEYYK
-542 VFTDS
+542 VSTNS
-547 RSKETAGG
+547 YSKDVAGG
-555 NEIPHPESMEP
+555 DEIPHLEPLKPE
-566 VFQLFPS
+566 FQLFPS
-573 VFLSYQLPND
+573 IFLSYQLPND

-603 SFQNIT
+603 SFHNIS
-609 DSTNISYGNPL
+609 DSTNISFGNPL

-658 SYMQDGIMYSTS
+658 SYMEDGIMYSTS

-683 VGKNRFFGKLDLTT
+683 VGKNRLFGKLDLTT

-709 DFIMPNGQNLHG
+709 DFTLPNGASLHG
-721 DASEDFSWNLR
+721 DASEDFSWNIR
-732 MMASMGLPKAWSVQL
+732 MMGTVGLPKAWSLQV

-767 LDAGI
+767 LDAGV
-772 RKQFAGGKWSL
+772 RKQFAGGKWSF

-792 SRRFHSVKWGDNFY
+792 SRRFHSVKWGPDFY
-806 QDSSNFRGGRRIS
+806 QESSNFRGGRQIS

-836 MDEGMSPEYS
+836 MDSGMSPEYGM
-846 TGGDGLDYD
+846 GGDGLEYD

>member
-1 MTKKFLL
+1 MKKNILL
-8 LLVGVLAPLAAMM
+8 LLVGVLLPLSAAM
-21 AQGSVRGKIVDKAT
+21 AQGSVRGKIVDET
-35 SEPIEF
+35 TGEPVEF
-41 VNVVVTPKGS
+41 VNIVVTPKGS
-51 DSMAGG
+51 THLAGG
-57 AITDVDGVF
+57 TITDEHGAF
-66 RIEGLKY
+66 HIEDIEY

-79 VSYIGYQNATREFT
+79 VSYIGYQNTTREFT
-93 LSASAKNANYKQI
+93 LSAAAKHAHFKQI
-106 ALDEDAQ
+106 AISEDSQ
-113 TLGEV
+113 MLKEV

-240 AQAGASTQ
+240 AQAGASMYDL
-248 NTTDFGGY
+248 DFGGY

-265 SGVLDAYANV
+265 SGKLDAYANI
-275 SYRERRHM
+275 SYRERHHQ
-283 NENDSYRENYLGTDT
+283 NENTSYRENYRVADT
-298 TYLGQFGRG
+298 TYLDQLGYG
-307 NMKGGNVFAR
+307 NMNGRNMFSR
-317 AGLTWHPTQ
+317 AGLTWHVTG
-326 KDHISFDLMG
+326 KDHISLDLMG
-336 MMGNNERTNT
+336 MMGNPRRSNV
-346 IDYTSGRGTMVGE
+346 IDYTGGQVVGGIQQSGY
-359 NVDFTRARNTMSTGD
+359 TRNRTTYSTGQ

-388 STTHWLDF
+388 STTHWIDF
-396 TASRHSWGN
+396 TASRHHW
-405 SGSNVYEQTT
+405 GSNNRSEYIDSTYRDDTT
-415 WPHLN
+415 
-420 PPQGEDLQSAMYA
+420 
-433 TSPLG
+433 LG
-438 GSEGGLTSY
+438 SY
-447 QLQESTMD
+447 QLQESAGNSVD
-455 NVEYEL
+455 YEV
-461 QLDYENAFNENHKL
+461 QLDYENAFTENHKI
-475 QAGYRGTFSRE
+475 QAGYRGSFTHD
-486 NSPVT
+486 NSPVST
-491 TYADKDKQQEI
+491 FADANRRQEI
-502 ASLYN
+502 ESLYN
-507 RFIYNRDLHAL
+507 RFIYIRNLHAL

-531 YQVGLRGEYYE
+531 YQVGLRGEYYA
-542 VFTDS
+542 VSTDS
-547 RSKETAGG
+547 HHKKNGTISTHLEK
-555 NEIPHPESMEP
+555 IDP

-573 VFLSYQLPND
+573 VFLSYQLPGD

-603 SFQNIT
+603 SFHNIS

-620 LKPEYSNAFEL
+620 LKPEYSNAFEF

-658 SYMQDGIMYSTS
+658 SYMEDGIMYSTS

-683 VGKNRFFGKLDLTT
+683 VGKNRLFGKLDLTT

-709 DFIMPNGQNLHG
+709 DFILPNGALLHG
-721 DASEDFSWNLR
+721 DASKDFSWNIR
-732 MMASMGLPKAWSVQL
+732 MMGTVGLPKAWSVQV

-762 APNYG
+762 APSYG
-767 LDAGI
+767 LDAGV

-792 SRRFHSVKWGDNFY
+792 SRRFHSAKWGPDFY
-806 QDSSNFRGGRRIS
+806 QDSSNFRGGRQFS
-819 ATLTYSFGNMRA
+819 GTLTYSFGNMRA

-836 MDEGMSPEYS
+836 MDGGMSPEYGNGM
-846 TGGDGLDYD
+846 GGDGLEYD

>member
-1 MTKKFLL
+1 MKKILW
-8 LLVGVLAPLAAMM
+8 LLVIGVLAPLSAVM
-21 AQGSVRGKIVDKAT
+21 AQGSVRGKIVDET
-35 SEPIEF
+35 TGEPVEF
-41 VNVVVTPKGS
+41 VNIVLNRKS
-51 DSMAGG
+51 DKKMAGG
-57 AITDVDGVF
+57 TITDEQGSF
-66 RIEGLKY
+66 RIEGLEY
-73 GSYVLT
+73 GGYVLT
-79 VSYIGYQNATREFT
+79 VSYIGYQNTTREFT
-93 LSASAKNANYKQI
+93 LSATAKNAHFKQI
-106 ALDEDAQ
+106 AISEDSKV
-113 TLGEV
+113 LKEV

-138 DQAIAATG
+138 DQAIASTG

-240 AQAGASTQ
+240 AQAGVSMYDL
-248 NTTDFGGY
+248 DFGGY

-265 SGVLDAYANV
+265 SGKMDAYANI
-275 SYRERRHM
+275 SYRERHHR
-283 NENDSYRENYLGTDT
+283 NENTSYRENYNADT
-298 TYLGQFGRG
+298 TYLNQLGYG
-307 NMKGGNVFAR
+307 NMNGRNMFAR
-317 AGLTWHPTQ
+317 AGLTWHVTE
-326 KDHISFDLMG
+326 KDHISVDLMG
-336 MMGNNERTNT
+336 MMGNPRRSNE
-346 IDYTSGRGTMVGE
+346 IDYWGGQVVGGARQE
-359 NVDFTRARNTMSTGD
+359 DYTRNRTTTSTGQ

-396 TASRHSWGN
+396 TASRHHWGHDD
-405 SGSNVYEQTT
+405 SSEYRDST
-415 WPHLN
+415 
-420 PPQGEDLQSAMYA
+420 YR
-433 TSPLG
+433 G
-438 GSEGGLTSY
+438 GVAEYGSY
-447 QLQESTMD
+447 QLQESTGG
-455 NVEYEL
+455 NVDYEV

-475 QAGYRGTFSRE
+475 QAGYRGTFTRE
-486 NSPVT
+486 DSPVS
-491 TYADKDKQQEI
+491 TYGAPNKQQEI
-502 ASLYN
+502 ESLYN

-531 YQVGLRGEYYE
+531 YQVGLRGEYYA
-542 VFTDS
+542 VTTDS
-547 RSKETAGG
+547 RHKKDGAISA
-555 NEIPHPESMEP
+555 HPEKIDP

-603 SFQNIT
+603 SFQNIS

-658 SYMQDGIMYSTS
+658 SYMENGIMYSTS

-683 VGKNRFFGKLDLTT
+683 VGKNRLFGKLDLTT
-697 TLNMYYYKLEAF
+697 TVNMYYYKLEAF
-709 DFIMPNGQNLHG
+709 DFTLPNGENLHG
-721 DASEDFSWNLR
+721 DASEDFSWNIR
-732 MMASMGLPKAWSVQL
+732 MMGTVGLPKAWSVQV

-767 LDAGI
+767 LDAGV
-772 RKQFAGGKWSL
+772 RKQFAGNKWSF

-792 SRRFHSVKWGDNFY
+792 SRRFHSVKWGPNFY
-806 QDSSNFRGGRRIS
+806 QDSSNFRGGRQIS

-836 MDEGMSPEYS
+836 MDGGNMQSEF
-846 TGGDGLDYD
+846 GGDGLEYD

>member
-1 MTKKFLL
+1 MKKFVW
-8 LLVGVLAPLAAMM
+8 LLVIGVLAPLSAAM
-21 AQGSVRGKIVDKAT
+21 AQGTVRGKIVDANT
-35 SEPIEF
+35 GEPVEF
-41 VNVVVTPKGS
+41 VNIVVTPKGS
-51 DSMAGG
+51 THLAGG
-57 AITDVDGVF
+57 SITDEEGSF
-66 RIEGLKY
+66 RIEELAY

-79 VSYIGYQNATREFT
+79 VSYIGYQNTTREFT
-93 LSASAKNANYKQI
+93 LSATAKNAHFKQI
-106 ALDEDAQ
+106 AISEDNQ
-113 TLGEV
+113 MLKEV

-146 GSASDI
+146 GSASEV

-240 AQAGASTQ
+240 AQAGVSMYDL
-248 NTTDFGGY
+248 DFGGY
-256 NASANINYS
+256 NTSANINYS
-265 SGVLDAYANV
+265 SGKLDAYANI
-275 SYRERRHM
+275 SYRERHHR
-283 NENDSYRENYLGTDT
+283 NENTSSRENYYGADT
-298 TYLGQFGRG
+298 TYLDQLGYG
-307 NMKGGNVFAR
+307 NMNGRNMFTR
-317 AGLTWHPTQ
+317 AGLTWHATA
-326 KDHISFDLMG
+326 KDHISVDLMG
-336 MMGNNERTNT
+336 MMGNPRRSNE
-346 IDYTSGRGTMVGE
+346 IDYAGGQVMGGARHEDYTRTRTTS
-359 NVDFTRARNTMSTGD
+359 STGQ

-388 STTHWLDF
+388 STTHWIDF
-396 TASRHSWGN
+396 TASRHHWGHDD
-405 SGSNVYEQTT
+405 SSEYVDSTYR
-415 WPHLN
+415 
-420 PPQGEDLQSAMYA
+420 
-433 TSPLG
+433 G
-438 GSEGGLTSY
+438 GVAEYGSY
-447 QLQESTMD
+447 QLQESTGA
-455 NVEYEL
+455 NVDYEV
-461 QLDYENAFNENHKL
+461 QLDYENVFNENHKL
-475 QAGYRGTFSRE
+475 QAGYRGTFTRE
-486 NSPVT
+486 DSPVST
-491 TYADKDKQQEI
+491 FADLNKQQEI
-502 ASLYN
+502 ESLYN

-525 LWKNFG
+525 LWQNFG
-531 YQVGLRGEYYE
+531 YQVGMRGEYYT
-542 VFTDS
+542 VSTDS
-547 RSKETAGG
+547 RHKKDGVISA
-555 NEIPHPESMEP
+555 HPEKIDP

-573 VFLSYQLPND
+573 VFLSYQLPGD

-603 SFQNIT
+603 SFQNIS

-658 SYMQDGIMYSTS
+658 SYMENGIMYSTS

-683 VGKNRFFGKLDLTT
+683 VGKNRLFGKLDLTT
-697 TLNMYYYKLEAF
+697 TVNMYYYKLEAF
-709 DFIMPNGQNLHG
+709 DFTLPNGENLHG
-721 DASEDFSWNLR
+721 DASEDFSWNIR
-732 MMASMGLPKAWSVQL
+732 MMGTVGLPKAWSVQV

-767 LDAGI
+767 LDAGV
-772 RKQFAGGKWSL
+772 RKQFAGNKWSF

-792 SRRFHSVKWGDNFY
+792 SRRFHSVKWGPNFY
-806 QDSSNFRGGRRIS
+806 QDSSNFRGGRQIS

-836 MDEGMSPEYS
+836 MDGGGMQSEF
-846 TGGDGLDYD
+846 GGDGLEYD

>member
-1 MTKKFLL
+1 MKKIFLL
-8 LLVGVLAPLAAMM
+8 LLVGVLAPLAAM
-21 AQGSVRGKIVDKAT
+21 AQGSVKGKVVDKESGEA
-35 SEPIEF
+35 IEF
-41 VNVVVTPKGS
+41 VNIVVNPKGS
-51 DSMAGG
+51 SSMAGG
-57 AITDVDGVF
+57 VITDEKGVF
-66 RIEGLKY
+66 RIDGLKY

-79 VSYIGYQNATREFT
+79 VSYIGYQNTTREFT
-93 LSASAKNANYKQI
+93 LSPEAKHASFKQI
-106 ALDEDAQ
+106 ELSEDNQ
-113 TLGEV
+113 MLGEV
-118 EVTGIRSQMK
+118 KVTGIRSQMK

-184 GLTADNQGDIL
+184 GLTSDNQGDIL

-240 AQAGASTQ
+240 AQVGSSTT
-248 NTTDFGGY
+248 NTSEFGGY
-256 NASANINYS
+256 NASGNINYS
-265 SGVLDAYANV
+265 SGLFDAYANI
-275 SYRERRHM
+275 SYRERRNM
-283 NENDSYRENYLGTDT
+283 NENDSYRESYGADT
-298 TYLGQFGRG
+298 TYLDQLGRG
-307 NMKGGNVFAR
+307 SMRGGNVFAR
-317 AGLTWHPTQ
+317 AGLTWHPTA

-336 MMGNNERTNT
+336 MMGNNERTND
-346 IDYTSGRGTMVGE
+346 IDYTSGLGTIVGE
-359 NVDFTRARNTMSTGD
+359 NVDFTRQRNTHSTGD

-405 SGSNVYEQTT
+405 EGSNVYEQTT
-415 WPHLN
+415 HFEPGVSSVHR
-420 PPQGEDLQSAMYA
+420 PDM
-433 TSPLG
+433 
-438 GSEGGLTSY
+438 TSY
-447 QLQESTMD
+447 QLQESTMN
-455 NVEYEL
+455 NVEYEA

-486 NSPVT
+486 NSPVST
-491 TYADKDKQQEI
+491 FSDPNKQEEI
-502 ASLYN
+502 VSLYN
-507 RFIYNRDLHAL
+507 RFVYNRDLHAL

-525 LWKNFG
+525 LWKTFG
-531 YQVGLRGEYYE
+531 YQVGLRGEYYK
-542 VFTDS
+542 VSTNS
-547 RSKETAGG
+547 YSKEVTGG
-555 NEIPHPESMEP
+555 NEIPHFEPLEP
-566 VFQLFPS
+566 VFKLFPS
-573 VFLSYQLPND
+573 VFLSYQLPGD

-609 DSTNISYGNPL
+609 DSTNIQFGNPL
-620 LKPEYSNAFEL
+620 LKPEYSNAFEF
-631 NYLKSWENH
+631 NYLKTWENH
-640 MLSVSAY
+640 MLSISAY
-647 YRTTDDIMQRI
+647 YRTTDDIMQRV
-658 SYMQDGIMYSTS
+658 SYLEDGIMYSTTE
-670 DNVAQSLSSGVEI
+670 NVAQSLSSGIEV

-697 TLNMYYYKLEAF
+697 TLNMYYYKLDAF
-709 DFIMPNGQNLHG
+709 DFLMPNGQYLHG

-732 MMASMGLPKAWSVQL
+732 MMANMGLPKAWSMQV

-772 RKQFAGGKWSL
+772 RKQFKDGKWSF

-792 SRRFHSVKWGDNFY
+792 SRRFHSMKWVDGEFF
-806 QDSSNFRGGRRIS
+806 QESSNFRGGRRLS

-836 MDEGMSPEYS
+836 MDNNGMQPEYS
-846 TGGDGLDYD
+846 TGGDGLEYD

>member
-1 MTKKFLL
+1 MKRFVW
-8 LLVGVLAPLAAMM
+8 LLVIGVLAPLSAAM
-21 AQGSVRGKIVDKAT
+21 AQGTVRGKIVDKAT
-35 SEPIEF
+35 GEPVEF
-41 VNVVVTPKGS
+41 VNVVVNPKGNS
-51 DSMAGG
+51 SLAGG
-57 AITDVDGVF
+57 TITDEEGSF
-66 RIEGLKY
+66 RIEGLEY

-79 VSYIGYQNATREFT
+79 VSYIGYQNTTREFA
-93 LSASAKNANYKQI
+93 LSATAKNAHFKQI
-106 ALDEDAQ
+106 AISEDNQ
-113 TLGEV
+113 MLKEV

-146 GSASDI
+146 GSASEV

-240 AQAGASTQ
+240 AQAGASMYD
-248 NTTDFGGY
+248 TDFGGY

-265 SGVLDAYANV
+265 SGKLDAYANI
-275 SYRERRHM
+275 SYRERHHR
-283 NENDSYRENYLGTDT
+283 NENTSYRENYMGGDT
-298 TYLGQFGRG
+298 TYLDQLGHG
-307 NMKGGNVFAR
+307 NMNGRNMFTR
-317 AGLTWHPTQ
+317 AGVTWHATG
-326 KDHISFDLMG
+326 KDHISLDLMG
-336 MMGNNERTNT
+336 MMGNPRRTNV
-346 IDYTSGRGTMVGE
+346 IDYAGGQVVNGNLNE
-359 NVDFTRARNTMSTGD
+359 DYTRSRTTASTGE

-388 STTHWLDF
+388 STTHWVDF
-396 TASRHSWGN
+396 TASRHHWGN
-405 SGSNVYEQTT
+405 SNSSEYVDSTYR
-415 WPHLN
+415 
-420 PPQGEDLQSAMYA
+420 
-433 TSPLG
+433 G
-438 GSEGGLTSY
+438 GVAEYGSY
-447 QLQESTMD
+447 QLQENAGSSVD
-455 NVEYEL
+455 YEL

-475 QAGYRGTFSRE
+475 QAGYRGTFTRD
-486 NSPVT
+486 NSPVS
-491 TYADKDKQQEI
+491 TYADPDKQQEI
-502 ASLYN
+502 ESLYN
-507 RFIYNRDLHAL
+507 RFIYIRDLHAL

-525 LWKNFG
+525 LWQNFG
-531 YQVGLRGEYYE
+531 YQVGLRGEYYA
-542 VFTDS
+542 VSTDS
-547 RSKETAGG
+547 HHKKDGVIST
-555 NEIPHPESMEP
+555 HPEKIDP

-603 SFQNIT
+603 SFQNIS

-658 SYMQDGIMYSTS
+658 SYMENGIMYSTS

-683 VGKNRFFGKLDLTT
+683 VGKNRLFGKLDLTT
-697 TLNMYYYKLEAF
+697 TVNMYYYKLEAF
-709 DFIMPNGQNLHG
+709 DFTLPNGENLHG
-721 DASEDFSWNLR
+721 DASEDFSWNIR
-732 MMASMGLPKAWSVQL
+732 MMGTVGLPKAWSLQV

-767 LDAGI
+767 LDAGV
-772 RKQFAGGKWSL
+772 RKQFAGNKWSF

-792 SRRFHSVKWGDNFY
+792 SRRFHSVKWGPNFY
-806 QDSSNFRGGRRIS
+806 QDSSNFRGGRQIS

-836 MDEGMSPEYS
+836 MDGGGMQSEF
-846 TGGDGLDYD
+846 GGDGLEYD

>member
-1 MTKKFLL
+1 MKKFLL
-8 LLVGVLAPLAAMM
+8 LLVGVLAPLCAAM
-21 AQGSVRGKIVDKAT
+21 AQGSVRGKVVDKAT
-35 SEPIEF
+35 GEAVEF
-41 VNVVVTPKGS
+41 VNVVASLKGS
-51 DSMAGG
+51 DNITGG
-57 AITDVDGVF
+57 VITDADGAF
-66 RIEGLKY
+66 RIEGLGY

-79 VSYIGYQNATREFT
+79 VSYIGYQSTTREFT
-93 LSASAKNANYKQI
+93 LSAQAKSAHFKQI
-106 ALDEDAQ
+106 AIEEDNQ
-113 TLGEV
+113 MLGEV

-240 AQAGASTQ
+240 AQVGANTM

-265 SGVLDAYANV
+265 SGLLDAYANI
-275 SYRERRHM
+275 SYRERRNM
-283 NENDSYRENYLGTDT
+283 NESDSYRETFGAADT
-298 TYLGQFGRG
+298 TYLDQQGRG
-307 NMKGGNVFAR
+307 SMRGGNMFAR
-317 AGLTWHPTQ
+317 AGITWHPTA

-336 MMGNNERTNT
+336 MMGGNSHTND
-346 IDYTSGRGTMVGE
+346 INYTSGMGNVVGE
-359 NVDFTRARNTMSTGD
+359 NVVFKRNRNTQNSGD

-388 STTHWLDF
+388 STTHYLDF
-396 TASRHSWGN
+396 TASRHNWGN
-405 SGSNVYEQTT
+405 NGDNFYVDTVY
-415 WPHLN
+415 HSY
-420 PPQGEDLQSAMYA
+420 G
-433 TSPLG
+433 
-438 GSEGGLTSY
+438 SY
-447 QLQESTMD
+447 QLQENKMNNT
-455 NVEYEL
+455 EYEL

-475 QAGYRGTFSRE
+475 QAGYRGAFSRDNSEVKTLEAAFTSPKRSELIE
-486 NSPVT
+486 NL
-491 TYADKDKQQEI
+491 K
-502 ASLYN
+502 LYN
-507 RFIYNRDLHAL
+507 AFMYNRDLHAL

-525 LWKNFG
+525 AWKNFG
-531 YQVGLRGEYYE
+531 YQVGLRGEVYS
-542 VFTDS
+542 VTTDS
-547 RSKETAGG
+547 KHKDESGQLQG
-555 NEIPHPESMEP
+555 NLEELKP
-566 VFQLFPS
+566 VFKLFPS

-609 DSTNISYGNPL
+609 DSTNISFGNPL

-658 SYMQDGIMYSTS
+658 SYMEGDIMYSTTE
-670 DNVAQSLSSGVEI
+670 NVAQSLSSGVEI

-709 DFIMPNGQNLHG
+709 DFLMPNGQNLHG
-721 DASEDFSWNLR
+721 DASSDFSWNLR
-732 MMASMGLPKAWSVQL
+732 MMATMGLPKAWSLQL

-762 APNYG
+762 EPTYG
-767 LDAGI
+767 LDAGL
-772 RKQFAGGKWSL
+772 RKQFAGGKWSF
-783 SLNGRDLLN
+783 SFNGRDLLN
-792 SRRFHSVKWGDNFY
+792 SRRFHSVKFVDGEFY
-806 QDSSNFRGGRRIS
+806 QESSSFRGGRRLS

-836 MDEGMSPEYS
+836 MGDEGMSPEYGM
-846 TGGDGLDYD
+846 GGEGMDFD

>member
-1 MTKKFLL
+1 MKKFLWL
-8 LLVGVLAPLAAMM
+8 LIIGVLTPLSAAM
-21 AQGSVRGKIVDKAT
+21 AQGNVRGKIVDKAT
-35 SEPIEF
+35 GEPVEF
-41 VNVVVTPKGS
+41 VNVVVSPKGS
-51 DSMAGG
+51 DDMAGG
-57 AITDVDGVF
+57 AITDIDGAF
-66 RIEGLKY
+66 RIDGLKH
-73 GSYVLT
+73 GSYILT
-79 VSYIGYQNATREFT
+79 ISYIGYQNATREFT
-93 LSASAKNANYKQI
+93 LSKDHQSAYFKQI
-106 ALDEDAQ
+106 ALSEDNQ
-113 TLGEV
+113 VLKEV
-118 EVTGIRSQMK
+118 EITGIRSQMK

-240 AQAGASTQ
+240 AQAGASMYD
-248 NTTDFGGY
+248 TDFGGY

-283 NENDSYRENYLGTDT
+283 NENTSYRENYLGTDT
-298 TYLGQFGRG
+298 TYLDQFGHG

-317 AGLTWHPTQ
+317 AGLTWNPTQ

-346 IDYTSGRGTMVGE
+346 IDYTSGRGSMVGE
-359 NVDFTRARNTMSTGD
+359 NVDFTRARSTMSTGD

-396 TASRHSWGN
+396 TASRHAWGN

-415 WPHLN
+415 HFVQPDASSVHI
-420 PPQGEDLQSAMYA
+420 PDLY
-433 TSPLG
+433 
-438 GSEGGLTSY
+438 SY

-455 NVEYEL
+455 NTDYEL

-475 QAGYRGTFSRE
+475 QAGYRGTFTRE
-486 NSPVT
+486 NSPVS
-491 TYADKDKQQEI
+491 TYADPEKQQEI
-502 ASLYN
+502 ESLYN
-507 RFIYNRDLHAL
+507 QFIYNRDLHAL

-531 YQVGLRGEYYE
+531 YQVGLRGEYYK

-547 RSKETAGG
+547 RHKVNGE
-555 NEIPHPESMEP
+555 EITHPETMKP

-709 DFIMPNGQNLHG
+709 DFIMPNGENLHG

-732 MMASMGLPKAWSVQL
+732 MMASMGLPKAWSVQV

-806 QDSSNFRGGRRIS
+806 QNSSNFRGGRRIS

>member
-1 MTKKFLL
+1 MKKNILL
-8 LLVGVLAPLAAMM
+8 LLVGVLLPLSAAM
-21 AQGSVRGKIVDKAT
+21 AQGSVRGKIVDET
-35 SEPIEF
+35 TGEPVEF
-41 VNVVVTPKGS
+41 VNIVVTPKGS
-51 DSMAGG
+51 THLVGG
-57 AITDVDGVF
+57 TITDEHGAF
-66 RIEGLKY
+66 HIEDIEY

-79 VSYIGYQNATREFT
+79 VSYIGYQNTTREFI
-93 LSASAKNANYKQI
+93 LSAAAKHAHFKQI
-106 ALDEDAQ
+106 AISEDSQ
-113 TLGEV
+113 MLKEV

-240 AQAGASTQ
+240 AQAGASMYDL
-248 NTTDFGGY
+248 DFGGY

-265 SGVLDAYANV
+265 SGKLDAYANI
-275 SYRERRHM
+275 SYRERHHQ
-283 NENDSYRENYLGTDT
+283 NENTSYRENYRVADT
-298 TYLGQFGRG
+298 TYLDQLGYG
-307 NMKGGNVFAR
+307 NMNGRNMFSR
-317 AGLTWHPTQ
+317 AGLTWHVTG
-326 KDHISFDLMG
+326 KDHISLDLMG
-336 MMGNNERTNT
+336 MMGNPRRSNV
-346 IDYTSGRGTMVGE
+346 IDYTGGQVVGGIQQQGYNRNRMTTSSGQ
-359 NVDFTRARNTMSTGD
+359 

-388 STTHWLDF
+388 STTHWIDF
-396 TASRHSWGN
+396 TASRHHW
-405 SGSNVYEQTT
+405 GSNNRSEYIDSTYRDDTT
-415 WPHLN
+415 
-420 PPQGEDLQSAMYA
+420 
-433 TSPLG
+433 LG
-438 GSEGGLTSY
+438 SY
-447 QLQESTMD
+447 QLQESAGNSVD
-455 NVEYEL
+455 YEV
-461 QLDYENAFNENHKL
+461 QLDYENAFTENRKI
-475 QAGYRGTFSRE
+475 QAGYRGSFTHD
-486 NSPVT
+486 NSPVST
-491 TYADKDKQQEI
+491 FADANRQQEI
-502 ASLYN
+502 ESLYN
-507 RFIYNRDLHAL
+507 RFIYIRNLHAL

-531 YQVGLRGEYYE
+531 YQVGLRGEYYA
-542 VFTDS
+542 VSTDS
-547 RSKETAGG
+547 HHKKDGTISTHLEK
-555 NEIPHPESMEP
+555 IDP

-573 VFLSYQLPND
+573 VFLSYQLPGD

-603 SFQNIT
+603 SFHNIS

-620 LKPEYSNAFEL
+620 LKPEYSNAFEF

-658 SYMQDGIMYSTS
+658 SYMENGIMYSTS

-683 VGKNRFFGKLDLTT
+683 VGKNRLFGKLDLTT

-709 DFIMPNGQNLHG
+709 DFILPNGALLHG
-721 DASEDFSWNLR
+721 DASQDFSWNIR
-732 MMASMGLPKAWSVQL
+732 MMGTVGLPKAWSVQV

-762 APNYG
+762 APSYG
-767 LDAGI
+767 LDAGV

-792 SRRFHSVKWGDNFY
+792 SRRFHSAKWGPDFY
-806 QDSSNFRGGRRIS
+806 QESSNFRGGRQIS
-819 ATLTYSFGNMRA
+819 GTLTYSFGNMRA

-836 MDEGMSPEYS
+836 MDGGMSPEYGNGM
-846 TGGDGLDYD
+846 GGDGLEYD

>member
-1 MTKKFLL
+1 M
-8 LLVGVLAPLAAMM
+8 
-21 AQGSVRGKIVDKAT
+21 
-35 SEPIEF
+35 
-41 VNVVVTPKGS
+41 
-51 DSMAGG
+51 
-57 AITDVDGVF
+57 
-66 RIEGLKY
+66 
-73 GSYVLT
+73 LT
-79 VSYIGYQNATREFT
+79 ISYIGYQNATREFT
-93 LSASAKNANYKQI
+93 LSASAKNANYRQI
-106 ALDEDAQ
+106 ALEEDAQ

-240 AQAGASTQ
+240 AQAGASMYD
-248 NTTDFGGY
+248 TDFGGY

-283 NENDSYRENYLGTDT
+283 NENESYRENYLGMDT
-298 TYLGQFGRG
+298 TYLDQLGRG
-307 NMKGGNVFAR
+307 NMKGGNVFVR
-317 AGLTWHPTQ
+317 AGLTWNPTQ

-336 MMGNNERTNT
+336 MMGNNERHNEINYEGGELINSTLHKA
-346 IDYTSGRGTMVGE
+346 YT
-359 NVDFTRARNTMSTGD
+359 RNRTTTSTGD
-374 MLMYNLSLGYKHEW
+374 MLMYNLSIGYKHEW
-388 STTHWLDF
+388 STTHWIDF

-405 SGSNVYEQTT
+405 SGSNEYIDTVYNSYGT
-415 WPHLN
+415 
-420 PPQGEDLQSAMYA
+420 
-433 TSPLG
+433 
-438 GSEGGLTSY
+438 Y
-447 QLQESTMD
+447 QLQKSTMD
-455 NVEYEL
+455 NVDYEL

-475 QAGYRGTFSRE
+475 QAGYRGTFTRE
-486 NSPVT
+486 NSPVST
-491 TYADKDKQQEI
+491 FEDKNEQKEI
-502 ASLYN
+502 LELYN
-507 RFIYNRDLHAL
+507 KFIYNRDLHAL

-531 YQVGLRGEYYE
+531 YQVGLRGEYYK

-547 RSKETAGG
+547 RSKEVAGG
-555 NEIPHPESMEP
+555 NEIPHPESMKP

-603 SFQNIT
+603 SFKNVT
-609 DSTNISYGNPL
+609 DSTNISFGNPL

-658 SYMQDGIMYSTS
+658 SYMDGGIMYSTS

-709 DFIMPNGQNLHG
+709 DFIIPNGQNLHG

-792 SRRFHSVKWGDNFY
+792 SRRFHSVKWVDGEFY

-836 MDEGMSPEYS
+836 MDDSMSPDYS

>member
-1 MTKKFLL
+1 MKKIFLL
-8 LLVGVLAPLAAMM
+8 LLVEVLAPLAAM
-21 AQGSVRGKIVDKAT
+21 AQGSVKGKVVDKDS

-41 VNVVVTPKGS
+41 VNIVVTPKGS
-51 DSMAGG
+51 TSLAGG
-57 AITDVDGVF
+57 VITDEKGNF

-79 VSYIGYQNATREFT
+79 VSYIGYQNTTREFT
-93 LSASAKNANYKQI
+93 LSSEAKHAHFKQI
-106 ALDEDAQ
+106 ELSEDNQ
-113 TLGEV
+113 MLGEV
-118 EVTGIRSQMK
+118 KIEGIRSQMK

-240 AQAGASTQ
+240 AQAGVSMYD
-248 NTTDFGGY
+248 TDFGGY
-256 NASANINYS
+256 NTSANINYS
-265 SGVLDAYANV
+265 SGKMDAYANI
-275 SYRERRHM
+275 SYRERHHR
-283 NENDSYRENYLGTDT
+283 NENTSYRENYYGADT
-298 TYLGQFGRG
+298 TYLDQLGYG
-307 NMKGGNVFAR
+307 NMNGRNMFTR
-317 AGLTWHPTQ
+317 AGLTWHATA
-326 KDHISFDLMG
+326 KDHISVDLMG
-336 MMGNNERTNT
+336 MMGNPRRSNE
-346 IDYTSGRGTMVGE
+346 IDYTSGAGTVVGE
-359 NVDFTRARNTMSTGD
+359 NVDYTRFRTTQSTGQ

-396 TASRHSWGN
+396 TASRHHWGN
-405 SGSNVYEQTT
+405 ENSNVYEQTT
-415 WPHLN
+415 TFEPGVSSVYR
-420 PPQGEDLQSAMYA
+420 PDVK
-433 TSPLG
+433 
-438 GSEGGLTSY
+438 SY
-447 QLQESTMD
+447 QLQESTGS

-461 QLDYENAFNENHKL
+461 QFDYENAFNNNHKL

-486 NSPVT
+486 NSPVS
-491 TYADKDKQQEI
+491 TYSDPDKQTEI
-502 ASLYN
+502 LSLYN
-507 RFIYNRDLHAL
+507 RFVYNRDLHAL
-518 YATYSGK
+518 YATYTGK
-525 LWKNFG
+525 LWQNFG
-531 YQVGLRGEYYE
+531 YQVGLRGEYYK
-542 VFTDS
+542 VNTNS
-547 RSKETAGG
+547 YSKEVAGG
-555 NEIPHPESMEP
+555 DEISHFEPLEP
-566 VFQLFPS
+566 VFKLFPS

-609 DSTNISYGNPL
+609 DSTNIQFGNPL
-620 LKPEYSNAFEL
+620 LKPEYSNAFEF

-640 MLSVSAY
+640 MLSISAY

-658 SYMQDGIMYSTS
+658 SYLENGIMYSTTE
-670 DNVAQSLSSGVEI
+670 NVAQSLSSGVEI
-683 VGKNRFFGKLDLTT
+683 VGKNRLFSKLDLTT
-697 TLNMYYYKLEAF
+697 TLNMYYYKLDAF
-709 DFIMPNGQNLHG
+709 DFLMPNGQNLHG
-721 DASEDFSWNLR
+721 DASEDFTWNLR
-732 MMASMGLPKAWSVQL
+732 MMGTVGLPKAWSLQV

-767 LDAGI
+767 LDAGV

-792 SRRFHSVKWGDNFY
+792 SRRFHSFKWVDGEFY
-806 QDSSNFRGGRRIS
+806 QESSNFRGGRQFS
-819 ATLTYSFGNMRA
+819 GTLTYSFGNMRA

-836 MDEGMSPEYS
+836 MDNNGMQPEYS

>member
-1 MTKKFLL
+1 MKKNILL
-8 LLVGVLAPLAAMM
+8 LLVGVLLPLSAAM
-21 AQGSVRGKIVDKAT
+21 AQGSVRGKIVDET
-35 SEPIEF
+35 TGDPVEF
-41 VNVVVTPKGS
+41 VNIVVTPKGS
-51 DSMAGG
+51 THLAGG
-57 AITDVDGVF
+57 TITDGEGSF
-66 RIEGLKY
+66 RIDELAY

-79 VSYIGYQNATREFT
+79 VSYIGYQNTTREFT
-93 LSASAKNANYKQI
+93 LSATAKNAHFKQI
-106 ALDEDAQ
+106 AISEDNQ
-113 TLGEV
+113 MLKEI
-118 EVTGIRSQMK
+118 EVTGVRSQMK

-240 AQAGASTQ
+240 AQVGASMYDL
-248 NTTDFGGY
+248 DFGGY

-265 SGVLDAYANV
+265 SGKLDAYANI
-275 SYRERRHM
+275 SYRERHHR
-283 NENDSYRENYLGTDT
+283 NENTSYRENYRKADT
-298 TYLGQFGRG
+298 TYLDQFGHG
-307 NMKGGNVFAR
+307 NMNGRNMFAR
-317 AGLTWHPTQ
+317 TGLTWHVTE
-326 KDHISFDLMG
+326 KDHLSLDLMG
-336 MMGNNERTNT
+336 MMGSPRRTNV
-346 IDYTSGRGTMVGE
+346 IDYTGGQVVGGMQQQDYTRNRTTTSSGQ
-359 NVDFTRARNTMSTGD
+359 

-396 TASRHSWGN
+396 TASRHHWGN
-405 SGSNVYEQTT
+405 DNDNIYLDSTYVDV
-415 WPHLN
+415 P
-420 PPQGEDLQSAMYA
+420 
-433 TSPLG
+433 
-438 GSEGGLTSY
+438 SESSQHVPSYGSY
-447 QLQESTMD
+447 QEQVGAMSSID
-455 NVEYEL
+455 YEV
-461 QLDYENAFNENHKL
+461 QLDYENAFNDNHKL
-475 QAGYRGTFSRE
+475 QAGYRGTFTRE
-486 NSPVT
+486 NNPTT
-491 TYADKDKQQEI
+491 TYEMKKEKLI
-502 ASLYN
+502 ENYRLYN
-507 RFIYNRDLHAL
+507 EFIYNRDLHAL

-531 YQVGLRGEYYE
+531 YQVGLRGEVYT
-542 VFTDS
+542 VSTDS
-547 RSKETAGG
+547 KHKDDEGKQYSNFELLK
-555 NEIPHPESMEP
+555 PE
-566 VFQLFPS
+566 FQLFPS

-603 SFQNIT
+603 SFHNIS
-609 DSTNISYGNPL
+609 DSTNISFGNPL
-620 LKPEYSNAFEL
+620 LRPEYSNAFEF

-658 SYMQDGIMYSTS
+658 SYMEDGIMYNTS

-683 VGKNRFFGKLDLTT
+683 VGKNRFFGKLDVTT
-697 TLNMYYYKLEAF
+697 TLNMFYYKLDEF
-709 DFIMPNGQNLHG
+709 DFTLPNGDNLHG
-721 DASEDFSWNLR
+721 DASEDFSWNIR
-732 MMASMGLPKAWSVQL
+732 MMGTLGLPKAWSLQV

-767 LDAGI
+767 LDAGV
-772 RKQFAGGKWSL
+772 RKQFAGGKWSF

-792 SRRFHSVKWGDNFY
+792 SRRFHSVKWGPDFY
-806 QDSSNFRGGRRIS
+806 QESSNFRGGRQIS
-819 ATLTYSFGNMRA
+819 GTFTYSFGNMRA

-836 MDEGMSPEYS
+836 MDNGGMQPEYG
-846 TGGDGLDYD
+846 GGDGLEYD